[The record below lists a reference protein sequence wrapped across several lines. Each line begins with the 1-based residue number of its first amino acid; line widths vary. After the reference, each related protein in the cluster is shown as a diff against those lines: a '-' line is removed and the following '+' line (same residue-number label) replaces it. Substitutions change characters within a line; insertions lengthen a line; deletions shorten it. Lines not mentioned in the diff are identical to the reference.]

1 MKGWLTIYTSDDE
14 KSPFTKLSAR
24 AQISN
29 KIKQLIDQYKD
40 EELSIILTGHSLGA
54 TLSVIS
60 AFDIVE
66 NITREIPVSAIV
78 FGCPK
83 VGNKSFKNRVNLHP
97 NLKILH
103 VRNVIDTIPLYPA
116 RLMGYVHIGTELEI
130 DSRKSPYLKHSRHVG
145 DWHNLQAMLH
155 IVNGWQGIKEE
166 FRLVIERSIALVNKS
181 CDYLK
186 EECLVPPS
194 WWVEKNKGMVLN
206 ERGEWVLAGPEEG
219 PVPEFD

>member
-1 MKGWLTIYTSDDE
+1 MGRREIYVAWRGTTRNYE
-14 KSPFTKLSAR
+14 W
-24 AQISN
+24 IN
-29 KIKQLIDQYKD
+29 V
-40 EELSIILTGHSLGA
+40 LGA
-54 TLSVIS
+54 KLQS
-60 AFDIVE
+60 AKSLLAE
-66 NITREIPVSAIV
+66 GCHAII

-83 VGNKSFKNRVNLHP
+83 VGNKRFKERVDAHP

-116 RLMGYVHIGTELEI
+116 RLMGYVHIGIELEI
-130 DSRKSPYLKHSRHVG
+130 NSRKSPFLKASRHVG

-155 IVNGWQGIKEE
+155 IVNGWQGFTEE
-166 FRLVIERSIALVNKS
+166 FRLVVERSIALVNKS

-206 ERGEWVLAGPEEG
+206 EQGEWVLAGPEEI
-219 PVPEFD
+219 PVPEYD